1 MDAPY
6 ITSRAIV
13 HNSKHW
19 LMVYEDLTVKGM
31 TKRPKAK
38 KDETANGPKTGRR
51 RRSDSTRK
59 SSPPHG
65 AKPSHSPNTRLSKP
79 ASSVSKPSELT
90 VFLRV
95 PGAPLDNNAKGF

>member
-13 HNSKHW
+13 YNFKHW
-19 LMVYEDLTVKGM
+19 LMVYEDLNVKGM

-51 RRSDSTRK
+51 RRPDSTRK
-59 SSPPHG
+59 SSPLLET
-65 AKPSHSPNTRLSKP
+65 KQSHSPNTRLSKP
-79 ASSVSKPSELT
+79 ASPVSKSSELT

-95 PGAPLDNNAKGF
+95 PGAPLDNNAKGS